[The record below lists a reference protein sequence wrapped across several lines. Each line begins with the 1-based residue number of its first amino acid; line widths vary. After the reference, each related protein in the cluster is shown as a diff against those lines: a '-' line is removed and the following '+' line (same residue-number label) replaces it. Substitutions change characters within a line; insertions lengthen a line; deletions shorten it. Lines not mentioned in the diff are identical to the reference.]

1 MTLTEQQSHDLSK
14 EHRVAFWKTAF
25 PFANITDKHFIL
37 HIEDQS
43 LKGNKQQFK
52 IPMPEKKKKCTQ
64 RDNSSGAYC
73 LLFIEKRMHT
83 IENI

>member
-52 IPMPEKKKKCTQ
+52 IPMPEKKKNVPKEIIPQALTV
-64 RDNSSGAYC
+64 SYS
-73 LLFIEKRMHT
+73 
-83 IENI
+83 